1 METLRFV
8 DLEEARAAS
17 GVRLLAAAALPS
29 PWTEAAKGIFHVKQI
44 PVLGVRFRRGD
55 PAQAAWSGVRNV
67 PAVLFDQ
74 EPPRTGWAEI
84 LSLAERLGGAV
95 SLVPVEVSERARL
108 FGHAHELAG
117 ENGLGWSARLIMIHG
132 SLSSGGARSFPLPV
146 AQYLA
151 AQYGYAP
158 ERFAPAPARARVV
171 AILAYFDRLLA
182 GSRAAG
188 HAYLLGDRLTAL
200 DIYLAT
206 FLTPLVGV
214 TLDEGPAIAPPV
226 LPAFQYLGEVIA
238 GVLPPALL
246 EHRRKIYQQHL
257 PWPIAL

>member
-1 METLRFV
+1 MQTLRFV
-8 DLEEARAAS
+8 DLEEARAAG

-55 PAQAAWSGVRNV
+55 AAQAAWSGARNV
-67 PAVLFDQ
+67 PVVLFDH

-95 SLVPVEVSERARL
+95 SLVPAGVPERARL
-108 FGHAHELAG
+108 FGQAHELAG

-132 SLSSGGARSFPLPV
+132 SLSSGGARSFPLAV

-158 ERFAPAPARARVV
+158 ERYAPARARAV
-171 AILAYFDRLLA
+171 AILAHFDHLLA
-182 GSRAAG
+182 DSRAAG
-188 HAYLLGDRLTAL
+188 HGYLLGDRLTAL

-206 FLTPLVGV
+206 FLTPIVGV
-214 TLDEGPAIAPPV
+214 TLDECPGIAPLV
-226 LPAFQYLGEVIA
+226 LPAFQHLGEVIGA
-238 GVLPPALL
+238 DLPPALV

-257 PWPIAL
+257 PWPIVL

>member
-29 PWTEAAKGIFHVKQI
+29 PWTEAAKGIFHVMQI
-44 PVLGVRFRRGD
+44 PVLCVRFRRGD
-55 PAQAAWSGVRNV
+55 PAQAAWSGTRNV
-67 PAVLFDQ
+67 PVVLFDQ

-95 SLVPVEVSERARL
+95 SLVPAEVPERARL
-108 FGHAHELAG
+108 FGLAHELAG
-117 ENGLGWSARLIMIHG
+117 ENGLGWSQRLIMIDG
-132 SLSSGGARSFPLPV
+132 SLSSGGARSFPLSV
-146 AQYLA
+146 AQYLSS
-151 AQYGYAP
+151 QYGYAP
-158 ERFAPAPARARVV
+158 ERVAPARARAV
-171 AILAYFDRLLA
+171 AILAHFDRLLA
-182 GSRAAG
+182 DSHAAG

-206 FLTPLVGV
+206 FLTPIAGV
-214 TLDEGPAIAPPV
+214 TRDECPGIAPPV
-226 LPAFQYLGEVIA
+226 LPAFQYLGEVI
-238 GVLPPALL
+238 GRDVPPALL

-257 PWPIAL
+257 PWPIVL